1 MVFKKSILISND
13 IWEKVKSNNNNNF
26 SSIKKKKKKS
36 SAPPIKKRKLQEEQK
51 QELLTI
57 PKHSIRYELNERA
70 KECRKKSNIMK
81 NAKILA
87 KGIRAD
93 EEILKFFRPN
103 EKPFI
108 YKLLKF
114 LRMNGDVITWDDDTL
129 EVNINGRDYPG
140 SSIVDIL
147 SHLADKNSND
157 LFYVTGD
164 YDTTDRLMLGMPQ
177 NTIEVVKALNYLIPS
192 GGYDLF
198 QKLGFD
204 MKKAHRLGEIKKK
217 KQIANTKVFNTK
229 AKQYNRNDLE
239 AEEERAKRTMR
250 RSLGIMGELED
261 QYDRDKKKSYSDSK
275 YSTFIQREKNDPH
288 VKMNKQQGDIFLQ
301 YQKGALSK
309 GEPTD
314 KILHHALKSRRRQLF
329 KHDDDD
335 DDDDDVQGAE
345 RGKESEDD
353 EEFFDT
359 SDVIFSPK
367 NREEALIKKN
377 IQTDKVLDLIAN
389 TTPIVAQQAQTPTV
403 AQQADM
409 YNLRTTAERKPTQK
423 FTPSTYNHQQKTKK
437 KKKSGSENRRR
448 RKIRQTESEKEKEKI

>member
-1 MVFKKSILISND
+1 
-13 IWEKVKSNNNNNF
+13 
-26 SSIKKKKKKS
+26 
-36 SAPPIKKRKLQEEQK
+36 
-51 QELLTI
+51 
-57 PKHSIRYELNERA
+57 
-70 KECRKKSNIMK
+70 
-81 NAKILA
+81 
-87 KGIRAD
+87 
-93 EEILKFFRPN
+93 
-103 EKPFI
+103 
-108 YKLLKF
+108 
-114 LRMNGDVITWDDDTL
+114 MNGDVITWDDDTL

-147 SHLADKNSND
+147 SYLADKNSND
-157 LFYVTGD
+157 LFYTTGD

-192 GGYDLF
+192 GGYDDLF
-198 QKLGFD
+198 RKLGFD

-229 AKQYNRNDLE
+229 AKQYNKNDLE

-275 YSTFIQREKNDPH
+275 YSTFIQREQNDPR

-301 YQKGALSK
+301 YQKGALSREK
-309 GEPTD
+309 ATD
-314 KILHHALKSRRRQLF
+314 KILRHALKSRRRQLF

-335 DDDDDVQGAE
+335 DDDVQGAE
-345 RGKESEDD
+345 GGKESEE

-359 SDVIFSPK
+359 SDVIFSPED
-367 NREEALIKKN
+367 RERALIRKN

-389 TTPIVAQQAQTPTV
+389 TAPTVAQQAQTPTV

-423 FTPSTYNHQQKTKK
+423 FTPSTYNNQQKTKK
-437 KKKSGSENRRR
+437 KNRVGVKKEEVAKLGKQKVKRKKYKLCNTITYRPSPSTFFKMKKKTKVMLSSPSNPKHKLRKCNVKSKR
-448 RKIRQTESEKEKEKI
+448 RKKYKRCEILLIEKLKELTLSSKKESAQKRTQ

>member
-1 MVFKKSILISND
+1 MKS
-13 IWEKVKSNNNNNF
+13 NNNNF

-36 SAPPIKKRKLQEEQK
+36 SSPPIKKPKLQEDQK
-51 QELLTI
+51 QKLLTI
-57 PKHSIRYELNERA
+57 PKHSIRYKLNERA
-70 KECRKKSNIMK
+70 KECRKKSNLME

-129 EVNINGRDYPG
+129 EVNINGQDYPG
-140 SSIVDIL
+140 SRIVDIL
-147 SHLADKNSND
+147 SYLVDKNSND
-157 LFYVTGD
+157 LFYMTSD

-192 GGYDLF
+192 GGYDDLF
-198 QKLGFD
+198 RKLGFD

-229 AKQYNRNDLE
+229 AKQYNKNDLE

-250 RSLGIMGELED
+250 RSLGIMGKLED
-261 QYDRDKKKSYSDSK
+261 QYDRDKKSYSDSK
-275 YSTFIQREKNDPH
+275 YSTFIQREQNDPH
-288 VKMNKQQGDIFLQ
+288 VKMNKHQGDVFLQ
-301 YQKGALSK
+301 YQKGALSREK
-309 GEPTD
+309 ATY
-314 KILHHALKSRRRQLF
+314 KILHRALKSRRQQLF

-335 DDDDDVQGAE
+335 DDDDDDDVQGAE
-345 RGKESEDD
+345 GGKESEDD
-353 EEFFDT
+353 EEFFDS
-359 SDVIFSPK
+359 SDVIFSPED
-367 NREEALIKKN
+367 RERALIRKN

-389 TTPIVAQQAQTPTV
+389 TAPTIAQQAQPPTV

-409 YNLRTTAERKPTQK
+409 YNLRTTVERKPTQK
-423 FTPSTYNHQQKTKK
+423 FTPSTYNNQQKTKK
-437 KKKSGSENRRR
+437 KKQSGSEKRRR
-448 RKIRQTESEKEKEKI
+448 HHKIRQTESEKEKI